1 MDIDAPNTV
10 NFSYTKVKCSNCG
23 KGFKTN
29 LGYGLHKL
37 NCRKQDTGSS
47 SANVMKHSFI
57 RENVELIVKNIV
69 NDVVNRVEKNVYNE
83 TPSAVIEKGK
93 DNVMPIAEKN
103 KLLD

>member
-37 NCRKQDTGSS
+37 NCRKDDAGSS
-47 SANVMKHSFI
+47 LANVMKPSFI

-69 NDVVNRVEKNVYNE
+69 SDMVNRVEENVYNE
-83 TPSAVIEKGK
+83 TLSAVIEKGK
-93 DNVMPIAEKN
+93 GNVMPVAEN
-103 KLLD
+103 C